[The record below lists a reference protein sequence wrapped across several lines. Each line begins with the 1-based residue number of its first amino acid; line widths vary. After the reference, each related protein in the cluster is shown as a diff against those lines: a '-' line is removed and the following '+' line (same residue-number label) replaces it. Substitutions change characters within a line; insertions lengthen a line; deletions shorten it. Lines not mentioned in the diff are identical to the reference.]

1 MGSEKERRDFLKKA
15 ALASVTGAGAAA
27 GLTATEALADVRTMK
42 INTDA
47 KAVLADGKVRTRGEL
62 MTQMGLNPSTSPD
75 AWLNILICGINAGA
89 LTTAERNV
97 LTQRGLK
104 FKGNEL
110 LQTKAIP
117 QRR

>member
-1 MGSEKERRDFLKKA
+1 
-15 ALASVTGAGAAA
+15 
-27 GLTATEALADVRTMK
+27 MK
-42 INTDA
+42 INADA
-47 KAVLADGKVRTRGEL
+47 RAVMADGKVRTRGEL
-62 MTQMGLNPSTSPD
+62 MKQLGLNPSTSPD
-75 AWLNILICGINAGA
+75 AWLQVLECGINAGA

-117 QRR
+117 QRRR